1 MKDIM
6 IKLFEEYNFIKTWEE
21 NNKMFFVNAD
31 KNIVSYFILDFIDCT
46 HISDDEE
53 LIKKELSKLE
63 EEYIDS
69 GNEKKGIK
77 YSIISS
83 FENKQEVSQIDKNTS
98 AIYLVEF
105 SEINM
110 LSKYRNLI
118 YSIEESPDYFKRYI
132 LPYTEKQVAGLKN
145 VLADYSD
152 KNIGEILSQL
162 ADVEENYYSLMN
174 GTNNNSV
181 YELVIRLFSNSVESM
196 TARTSP
202 LETFCPVWTFRDIR
216 RPLKWETI
224 SYSSSGLT
232 SPSQITESSTSNT
245 NRRIPA
251 SGIIRSAITI
261 SRIKTLR
268 LDLKRY
274 RACSCI

>member
-31 KNIVSYFILDFIDCT
+31 KNIVSYFILNFIDCT

-63 EEYIDS
+63 EEYVES

-77 YSIISS
+77 YSIFSS
-83 FENKQEVSQIDKNTS
+83 FENTQEVSQIDKNTS

-110 LSKYRNLI
+110 LSEYRNLI

-145 VLADYSD
+145 VLVDYSD
-152 KNIGEILSQL
+152 KNIVEILSQL
-162 ADVEENYYSLMN
+162 ADVEENYFSLMN

-181 YELVIRLFSNSVESM
+181 
-196 TARTSP
+196 
-202 LETFCPVWTFRDIR
+202 
-216 RPLKWETI
+216 
-224 SYSSSGLT
+224 
-232 SPSQITESSTSNT
+232 
-245 NRRIPA
+245 
-251 SGIIRSAITI
+251 
-261 SRIKTLR
+261 
-268 LDLKRY
+268 
-274 RACSCI
+274 